1 MNREF
6 LLILK
11 LNCYRFFN
19 FEKGK
24 REAAAQRRPAR
35 SERKNRAFSA
45 KRQAVWFG
53 ARAVQTEN
61 ALNPLWPMRRYPYK
75 VRHARIPARHS
86 TSHKIYKIPENAAI
100 ASRREEHSD
109 SQPTGVFCVQ
119 KIRIRPAGCRTN
131 SHIFMTS
138 AAERNLSPAA
148 CMGRTQP
155 DRPFSFSFRPPRLRD
170 ALPCGTDK
178 LFSKSVGQMVGQICP
193 TTKKPSRLLVR
204 A

>member
-1 MNREF
+1 M
-6 LLILK
+6 
-11 LNCYRFFN
+11 
-19 FEKGK
+19 
-24 REAAAQRRPAR
+24 
-35 SERKNRAFSA
+35 
-45 KRQAVWFG
+45 
-53 ARAVQTEN
+53 
-61 ALNPLWPMRRYPYK
+61 
-75 VRHARIPARHS
+75 RHARIPARHS
-86 TSHKIYKIPENAAI
+86 TSHKIYKIPENAAT

-178 LFSKSVGQMVGQICP
+178 LFSKSGDIAHQA
-193 TTKKPSRLLVR
+193 SRTFIPQSGRYSSSAYSNGCMATNSLPGVEYTSTVTADTLLCGIDIS
-204 A
+204 AA